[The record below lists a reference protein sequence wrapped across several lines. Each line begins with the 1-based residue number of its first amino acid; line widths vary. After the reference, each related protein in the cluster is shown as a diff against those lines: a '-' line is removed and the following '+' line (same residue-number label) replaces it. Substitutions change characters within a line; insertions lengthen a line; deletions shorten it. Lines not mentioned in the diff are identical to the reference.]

1 MNQYIITEEMLEHA
15 EWLRSHYPGK
25 AKEWDDFMADVRSR
39 LYNPQV
45 EPTHFIIP
53 VGLRANVVETLRM
66 AGCPCLAE
74 QVLEETMS
82 DIGIQADRDKV
93 LEQLKKLREDIID
106 NNLNWEEISGTL
118 EDIEEELRTGA
129 KEIK

>member
-1 MNQYIITEEMLEHA
+1 MNRYIITEEELSYLANTGSCYDE
-15 EWLRSHYPGK
+15 EIEKTVRSHP
-25 AKEWDDFMADVRSR
+25 
-39 LYNPQV
+39 YNPQA

-74 QVLEETMS
+74 QVLEETMP
-82 DIGIQADRDKV
+82 DIGIQADREKV